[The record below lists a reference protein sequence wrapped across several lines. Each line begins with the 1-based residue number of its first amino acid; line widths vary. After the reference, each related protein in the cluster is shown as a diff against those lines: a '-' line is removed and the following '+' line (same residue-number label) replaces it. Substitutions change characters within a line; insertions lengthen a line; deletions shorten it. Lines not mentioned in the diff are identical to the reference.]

1 MTTIRRL
8 IPATALAV
16 ATLGC
21 ATTPPDATPPDA
33 TPPDAPAPDAA
44 AETAQETSAPTA
56 AAPTPVVE
64 DPAVESD
71 PSLTTGTL
79 DNGLA
84 YVVLRHGNPAGRM
97 GLWLHV
103 ASGSLNESDEQ
114 RGLAHFLEHMAFNG
128 SENFP
133 PGAVV
138 PFFQA
143 LGLRFGN
150 DQNAFTNYDQTTYQ
164 LYLPN
169 ARPETLDKALLFFS
183 DVASRLSLLPKEIDD
198 ERQIILEEKRARGGA
213 QTRVREYLGERIAPE
228 STFGKRNPIGV
239 EEQIRKFTEA
249 DFRDY
254 YGRWYVPSNMTL
266 IAVGDAEPDAVVAS
280 IRKNFDGA
288 KKAPRPAPRPVGV
301 EPTQG
306 RRAIVAA
313 DAELT
318 GCDVA
323 FVRCAPPRAP
333 TTKTSQLRRELVEAL
348 AVRAYERRSQ
358 RLTAT
363 GGASFLESDCG
374 IRDLLGAMTQY
385 RVHARCAARNWAKQ
399 LGDLGVAVQRA
410 RLHGFSDR
418 EIDDARAATL
428 AESEEAADR
437 AASVPARQVLTRMN
451 AEVTAQEP
459 ILSAAQRRD
468 AMRLLLPGITAAEV
482 SAAFADAFDPTNVVF
497 TIEIASGSS
506 PPTEAE
512 FLKTASAAFDVK
524 PDAAADVDA
533 AAVVLAD
540 PPVKGTVAESDEHAA
555 SGVYSAWLGNGVRV
569 HHRRMKE
576 EANEATVTITL
587 AAGSILETAADR
599 GIAEAA
605 GQAWAQPAG
614 GAYTNSQ
621 IRDFLVGKK
630 VHLRAAGGEDT
641 MNLVVSGDP
650 ADLEDGMRLAHL
662 LLTEPVVENRTLGG
676 WRRRV
681 RQTIAA
687 RKVQPAGVLGETVD
701 EAFYDKSEV
710 RKRPIETS
718 QLDKIKLPAAQAWLR
733 DAATKRPIEVAVVGD
748 ISKDAA
754 MALVTKYL
762 GALPA
767 RPRIGASTLADLRAI
782 ARPKGP
788 IEVER
793 AFDVQTPEAFV
804 YDGFFSADASE
815 IDDVRRLE
823 IASRV
828 LTSRMIAE
836 IREKRQLVYS
846 VRATSRPGVVWPG
859 FGVFAVQ
866 APTDPAKGAALAAAL
881 EEMFAAFA
889 KEGPTDEETDVAKR
903 QMASQLDEEM
913 NSPAYWT
920 GLLGT
925 LDYRGRTLD
934 EALGAPAAYQ
944 KITSSEVREAFA
956 KRFTPESRFHF
967 VVTPTGKAPAP
978 TAAAPKDDGDK

>member
-1 MTTIRRL
+1 MTTFRRW
-8 IPATALAV
+8 IPAAALAV

-21 ATTPPDATPPDA
+21 TSTPET
-33 TPPDAPAPDAA
+33 APTPDAA
-44 AETAQETSAPTA
+44 AETESETPAPTA
-56 AAPTPVVE
+56 AAMARAEAAAADERIV
-64 DPAVESD
+64 SD
-71 PSLTTGTL
+71 PTLTTGTL
-79 DNGLA
+79 DNGFK
-84 YVVLRHGNPAGRM
+84 YVVARHGNPAGRM
-97 GLWLHV
+97 AVWLHV
-103 ASGSLNESDEQ
+103 ASGSLNETDEQ

-128 SENFP
+128 SANFP
-133 PGAVV
+133 PGSVV

-150 DQNAFTNYDQTTYQ
+150 DQNAFTNYEQTTYQ

-169 ARPETLDKALLFFS
+169 ARGETIDKAMLFFS
-183 DVASRLSLLPKEIDD
+183 DVATRLSLLPKEIDD
-198 ERQIILEEKRARGGA
+198 ERQIILEEKRARGGP
-213 QTRVREYLGERIAPE
+213 QTRVREFVTERIAPE
-228 STFGKRNPIGV
+228 STFGKRMTIGV

-249 DFRDY
+249 DFKDY

-266 IAVGDAEPDAVVAS
+266 LAVGDADPEAVVAS
-280 IRKNFDGA
+280 IRKHFDDA
-288 KKAPRPAPRPVGV
+288 KKAPRPTPRPVGV
-301 EPTQG
+301 KPTQG
-306 RRAIVAA
+306 RRAVVAT
-313 DAELT
+313 DAELV

-323 FVRCAPPRAP
+323 IVRCAPPREP
-333 TTKTSQLRRELVEAL
+333 TTKTSQLRRELVETI
-348 AVRAYERRSQ
+348 AVRAFERRSQ
-358 RLTAT
+358 RLTAS

-374 IRDLLGAMTQY
+374 IRDALGAMTQY
-385 RVHARCAARNWAKQ
+385 RVHARCVPKEWRKN
-399 LGDLGVAVQRA
+399 LGDLGVALQRA
-410 RLHGFSDR
+410 RLHGFTER
-418 EIDDARAATL
+418 EVEDVRATML

-437 AASVPARQVLTRMN
+437 AASVAARQVLTRMN
-451 AEVTAQEP
+451 AEVAAEEP

-468 AMRLLLPGITAAEV
+468 SMRRLLPGITAAEV
-482 SAAFADAFDPTNVVF
+482 EATFADAFDPTNAVF
-497 TIEIASGSS
+497 TLEIAAGAS
-506 PPTEAE
+506 PPTEEE
-512 FLKTASAAFDVK
+512 FLKIASAAVDVR
-524 PDAAADVDA
+524 PDAAADVESVVA
-533 AAVVLAD
+533 VLAD
-540 PPVKGTVAESDEHAA
+540 PTTKGTIAELSAHEA
-555 SGVYSAWLGNGVRV
+555 SGVSSAWLGNGVRV
-569 HHRRMKE
+569 HHRRMME
-576 EANEATVTITL
+576 QRNEATITITL

-650 ADLEDGMRLAHL
+650 ADLEDGMRLAYL
-662 LLTEPVVENRTLGG
+662 LLTEPVIENRTLGG

-681 RQTIAA
+681 RQSIAA
-687 RKVQPAGVLGETVD
+687 RKVQPAGLLGETVD

-710 RKRPIETS
+710 RKRPIES
-718 QLDKIKLPAAQAWLR
+718 SHIDKIKLPAAQAWLR
-733 DAATKRPIEVAVVGD
+733 AAAKERPMEVAVVGD

-767 RPRIGASTLADLRAI
+767 RPRIGGSTLADLRVI

-788 IEVER
+788 IDVER

-804 YDGFFSADASE
+804 YDGFFSADASD
-815 IDDVRRLE
+815 IDDARRLE
-823 IASRV
+823 IAARV

-846 VRATSRPGVVWPG
+846 VRATSRPGVVFPG

-881 EEMFAAFA
+881 EEMYAAFA
-889 KEGPTDEETDVAKR
+889 KDGPTDDETDVAKR

-913 NSPAYWT
+913 NTPAYWA
-920 GLLGT
+920 GLLAT
-925 LDYRGRTLD
+925 LDYRGRNLD

-944 KITSSEVREAFA
+944 KITSAEVRDAFA
-956 KRFTPESRFHF
+956 KRFRPDARFHF
-967 VVTPTGKAPAP
+967 VVTPTGKPPAQ
-978 TAAAPKDDGDK
+978 AAAPTPTDDEK